1 MSHNNAETLGKIQT
15 AVAAIAVEAD
25 KAVSGNKSAAV
36 RARVQASAV
45 AKLLKQFRVEMLP
58 LTK

>member
-1 MSHNNAETLGKIQT
+1 MQEVIDKINTTLIDLNTEEG
-15 AVAAIAVEAD
+15 

-36 RARVQASAV
+36 RARKHASELM
-45 AKLLKQFRVEMLP
+45 KLLKQFREEILP